1 MTALLLAVFIPAVPG
16 LLVASWFMR
25 NDSEAC
31 FFDRFSTGLPLG
43 LGFVSFLLF
52 LCGVAGVGFSVP
64 VVVVLLFIISVVFA
78 LLIRRDRAPVFTGGE
93 GTVLSRYRGALLL
106 LAGIIAAY
114 IALKFYFVLSE
125 SLIRPVF
132 SWDTWFNWSAGA
144 KFFYYENGLALG
156 AGNEHFFGAGY
167 REFLG
172 HPLNVPLLQVWCAM
186 WLGEFHEVYVTVP
199 SSVYFIALVALF
211 YLAVKKESGPL
222 YGLVW
227 AFMLAGSGLLTYHA
241 IDAYADLPTATYF
254 TGAFVFFHRYLR
266 KDDLSMLALAG
277 LFLGMAAFTKN
288 EGVIF
293 FIAVGVSLLVYLR
306 SEGRGYK
313 AIFYLAL
320 PFVVIA
326 APWLIFKIFYGIGF
340 GHSGAG
346 SGFEWF
352 SDSKYAPGAERG
364 IHFEIIGTA
373 LKEIFVSRANYN
385 LLFPFWIII
394 SFMGLK
400 AIVKSEIRFLYIIV
414 LIIVA
419 AFFFIYL
426 TLEATAVTQATGLH
440 RNLMTYVP
448 GVAYCGAVLLARL
461 LSKE

>member
-1 MTALLLAVFIPAVPG
+1 MSPLLLAIFIPAVPG
-16 LLVASWFMR
+16 LLIASWFMR
-25 NDSEAC
+25 NDLELC
-31 FFDRFSTGLPLG
+31 FFDRLCAGLVLG
-43 LGFVSFLLF
+43 LGLASFLLF
-52 LCGVAGVGFSVP
+52 LNGVAGLAFSLPLVVG
-64 VVVVLLFIISVVFA
+64 LLFIISVLFA
-78 LLIRRDRAPVFTGGE
+78 LLLRRTGAPVFSGGE
-93 GTVLSRYRGALLL
+93 GTILSRYRGALLL

-144 KFFYYENGLALG
+144 KFFYYEGGLALDPS
-156 AGNEHFFGAGY
+156 NEHFFGTGY

-199 SSVYFIALVALF
+199 SAVYFIVLVSLF
-211 YLAVKKESGPL
+211 YLALKKESGPL
-222 YGLVW
+222 YGLIW

-241 IDAYADLPTATYF
+241 IDAYADLPVATYF
-254 TGAFVFFHRYLR
+254 TGSFVFFHRYLR
-266 KDDLSMLALAG
+266 KRDLGMLVLAG

-293 FIAVGVSLLVYLR
+293 FIAVGISLLLYLR
-306 SEGRGYK
+306 SEGRGYRP
-313 AIFYLAL
+313 FLYLVV
-320 PFVVIA
+320 PFAAIA
-326 APWLIFKIFYGIGF
+326 APWIIFKISYGIGF
-340 GHSGAG
+340 GHSGVG

-352 SDSKYAPGAERG
+352 SDPKYAPGTERG
-364 IHFEIIGTA
+364 VHFEIIGIA
-373 LKEIFVSRANYN
+373 LKEIFLTRVNFN
-385 LLFPFWIII
+385 LLFPFWIIV
-394 SFMGLK
+394 SLMGLK
-400 AIVKSEIRFLYIIV
+400 LIVKSEIRFLYSTV
-414 LIIVA
+414 LLIIG

-448 GVAYCGAVLLARL
+448 AIAYSGAVLLSRL
-461 LSKE
+461 LSKK